1 MNLLRQIRRETLPL
15 PPEERRKRWLKP
27 FIQSYLVVFIG
38 YLSMYLIRK
47 NFNVS
52 QNELIETYHLSK
64 TELGRIGFWFAI
76 TYGIGKTV
84 VGYHGDGKNTK
95 TFLAILLILSAISVF
110 CFGANIGSI
119 NQMIFFFALNGFFQS
134 AGGPLSYSTITKWT
148 PQKRRGRFLGLWNI
162 SHNLG
167 GALAAVVATFG
178 AEKLFHGDVRGMF
191 FFPATIAI
199 IVGFIGLFV
208 GADSP
213 EAYGLGS
220 ADEIFEEKPSKH
232 DLAAESSGLTRWG
245 QFKHFIL
252 KNPFIWG
259 LCFSNLF
266 VYIVRIGIDQ
276 WGIVYS
282 HEVLGLSKEIAK
294 SGFTMF
300 ELGAFSGAFL
310 WGYLSDFTKGRSSLV
325 SIFALTLILFVL
337 GIYQHAQNAETYR
350 WSMFALGF
358 LIFGPQLLI
367 GVSSVFFVPKNSVSV
382 ADGLRGTF
390 GYLLGDSFAKLGM
403 GMMADG
409 KEVFGLS
416 GWNGSF
422 TAMYIAAIL
431 GILFLTFVAYGEE
444 KKIREHLRTSQDS
457 N

>member
-1 MNLLRQIRRETLPL
+1 MKIINQVRQQTLDL
-15 PPEERRKRWLKP
+15 PVDTRRKMWLKP
-27 FIQSYLVVFIG
+27 FIQSYLVVFLG
-38 YLSMYLIRK
+38 YLAMYLIRK

-52 QNELIETYHLSK
+52 QNELIDHYSLTK
-64 TELGRIGFWFAI
+64 TDLGRIGFWFAM
-76 TYGIGKTV
+76 TYGIGKTL

-95 TFLAILLILSAISVF
+95 NFLSILLILAAFSVF
-110 CFGANIGSI
+110 GFGATAGSL
-119 NQMIFFFALNGFFQS
+119 NNMIFFFALNGFFQS

-148 PQKRRGRFLGLWNI
+148 SQKKRGQFLGLWNI

-167 GALAAVVATFG
+167 GALAAIVATFG
-178 AEKLFHGDVRGMF
+178 AEQIFNGDVRGMF
-191 FFPATIAI
+191 YFPAGIGL
-199 IVGFIGLFV
+199 IVGVVGLFIGS
-208 GADSP
+208 DSP
-213 EAYGLGS
+213 EAYGLGT

-232 DLAAESSGLTRWG
+232 DLAAETSGLTKWG
-245 QFKHFIL
+245 QLKKFIL

-259 LCFSNLF
+259 LCLSNLF
-266 VYIVRIGIDQ
+266 VYIIRIGVDQ

-282 HEVLGLSKEIAK
+282 REVLGFSKEVAK

-310 WGYLSDFTKGRSSLV
+310 WGYLSDLTKGRSSLV
-325 SIFALTLILFVL
+325 SILAMSLIFYFL
-337 GIYQHAQNAETYR
+337 GVYQHAQSAETYR

-367 GVSSVFFVPKNSVSV
+367 GVSSVFFVPKNSVSA

-409 KEVFGLS
+409 KYVFGLT
-416 GWNGSF
+416 GWSGSF
-422 TAMYIAAIL
+422 TAMYAATIL
-431 GILFLTFVAYGEE
+431 GIIFLAFVAYGEE
-444 KKIREHLRTSQDS
+444 KKIRERV
-457 N
+457 